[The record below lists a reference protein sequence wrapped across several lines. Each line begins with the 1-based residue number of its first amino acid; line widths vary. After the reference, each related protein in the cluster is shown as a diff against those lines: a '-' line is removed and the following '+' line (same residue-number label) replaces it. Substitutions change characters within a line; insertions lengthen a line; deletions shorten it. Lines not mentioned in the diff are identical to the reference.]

1 MNQRDK
7 KSAPI
12 LLVEDDQSLSALI
25 VDELEAEGFTLHAT
39 DNLMQARQQLEQL
52 QPSMV
57 ITDLRLPDGHG
68 MQLVEQI
75 IKLDE
80 SIRPSI
86 IVITAFGS
94 VRQAVEALQA
104 GADDF
109 LTKPLDLD
117 HFLLSVA
124 KVLEH
129 RRVRHELSAFRQLS
143 KKDHAFHGII
153 GSSRVMRHLYDQIRV
168 VARAQ
173 GPVLIN
179 GESGTGKELVARALH
194 AESERQ
200 EGPFLAVNCAGI
212 PSELLESEFFGHAA
226 GAFTGAQKARKG
238 LLQEAQ
244 GGSLLLD
251 EIGEMPL
258 ALQAKLLRAL
268 QDGSVRPVG
277 QDTEVQVDVRI
288 IAATHRDLKQKVAE
302 GSFREDFYYRLETF
316 AIQIPP
322 LRDREGD
329 LELLAQQFVRQ
340 HAIAQSREI
349 HGFNAVALAFI
360 RAYSFPGNVREL
372 QNVVERAVAFCESEW
387 IEPRHLPTRLL
398 DSAPLQTSSVE
409 SSSIDVSSVESSQSN
424 GMEQR
429 LLAGNKLPT
438 LDELQKRYVQMV
450 LDEVQGNKRR
460 AAALLGIGRRT
471 LYRWLDQP

>member
-1 MNQRDK
+1 MNPRYKQ
-7 KSAPI
+7 AVPV
-12 LLVEDDQSLSALI
+12 LLVEDDHSLAALI
-25 VDELEAEGFTLHAT
+25 VDELEAEGFMLSAT
-39 DNLMQARQQLEQL
+39 ESL
-52 QPSMV
+52 QNAIQMLDSVTPSLV

-68 MQLVEQI
+68 MQLVEHIMRLEEVQ
-75 IKLDE
+75 
-80 SIRPSI
+80 RPSI

-109 LTKPLDLD
+109 LTKPLNLD
-117 HFLLSVA
+117 HFLLSVS
-124 KVLEH
+124 KVLEN

-143 KKDHAFHGII
+143 KNDHAFHGIV
-153 GSSRVMRHLYDQIRV
+153 GSSRVMRSLYDQIRV

-194 AESERQ
+194 SESDRNKE
-200 EGPFLAVNCAGI
+200 PFLAVNCAGI
-212 PSELLESEFFGHAA
+212 PAELLESEFFGHAA

-268 QDGSVRPVG
+268 QDGSIRPVG

-288 IAATHRDLKQKVAE
+288 IAATHRDLKQKVE
-302 GSFREDFYYRLETF
+302 QGSFREDFYYRLETF
-316 AIQIPP
+316 AIQIPA
-322 LRDREGD
+322 LRAREDD
-329 LELLAQQFVRQ
+329 LELLAQKFVQQ
-340 HAIAQSREI
+340 HAVAQGRDI
-349 HGFNAVALAFI
+349 KGFNDAALSFL
-360 RAYSFPGNVREL
+360 RGYDFPGNVREL
-372 QNVVERAVAFCESEW
+372 QNVVERAVAFCDTDW
-387 IEPRHLPTRLL
+387 IEPRHLPNRLI
-398 DSAPLQTSSVE
+398 DSKKIKPSHIEQTNTVS
-409 SSSIDVSSVESSQSN
+409 DVPTSLLER
-424 GMEQR
+424 R

-438 LDELQKRYVQMV
+438 LDELQHRYVKMV

-471 LYRWLDQP
+471 LYRWLDSHDAN